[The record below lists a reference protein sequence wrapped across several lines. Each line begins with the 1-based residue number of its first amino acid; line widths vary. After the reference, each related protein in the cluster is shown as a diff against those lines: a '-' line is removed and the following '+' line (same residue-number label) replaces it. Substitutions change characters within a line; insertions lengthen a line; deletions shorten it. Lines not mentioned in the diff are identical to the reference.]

1 MLDAKSDQNNSPDR
15 VECGNNE
22 WDWTEDST
30 ERESPRKSLR
40 HLQNGK
46 HEQDHSPEQYRKGHN
61 STRLIWGRVRREFTL
76 LVGRQNAAQ
85 IPEYSDGYQIENFCD
100 AQAQQLK
107 MPLPRKIERE
117 CRSIHTAPDL
127 PQLYCSQMD
136 LNESWRNAVAVTKEP
151 IHPVGPKSQK

>member
-1 MLDAKSDQNNSPDR
+1 MSDIEILRQLRRCNPLMSPQRYSHLLDAKSDQNNSPDR

-61 STRLIWGRVRREFTL
+61 LICVIRARVRRGFTL
-76 LVGRQNAAQ
+76 LAGSQNAAQ
-85 IPEYSDGYQIENFCD
+85 ISE
-100 AQAQQLK
+100 
-107 MPLPRKIERE
+107 
-117 CRSIHTAPDL
+117 
-127 PQLYCSQMD
+127 
-136 LNESWRNAVAVTKEP
+136 
-151 IHPVGPKSQK
+151 